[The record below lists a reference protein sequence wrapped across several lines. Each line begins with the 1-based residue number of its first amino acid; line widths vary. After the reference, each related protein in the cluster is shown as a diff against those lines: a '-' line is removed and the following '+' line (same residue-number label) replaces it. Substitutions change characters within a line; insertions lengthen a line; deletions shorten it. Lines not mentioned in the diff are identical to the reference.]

1 MFAWA
6 IADIKGRGNTPAFY
20 SQLHSDRRVIN

>member
-20 SQLHSDRRVIN
+20 SQLHYDRRVIN